1 MKKILLAAIMAFTM
15 TAVHEAKAVDYPS
28 NWSIDVQG
36 GITSGFFTFGS
47 KTTAQG
53 GMRVRYSMNPVVSFY
68 GNLSGGQFRSL
79 DSMQGQNGFENDY
92 FTIGLGTRMNL
103 LRMLT
108 GLNPATEQFG
118 IYATSGIGLMRGYL
132 GVCDESYPGY
142 VGRDNPINAVVYRI
156 STGATYRIS
165 RRIDVFIQTEFNHS
179 SSDFLD
185 GYQPVAGGSTG
196 RFSGGD
202 SFLNT
207 SAGITFKLGRSQ
219 SHHVDWQPYDHRA
232 NPLARSLRSDIIRM
246 EAKLEESEQARE
258 QLAQRML
265 SMSRTL
271 NEFSYL
277 INTAHKEEFKTYD
290 NQLESLQNRMDLMQ
304 SNIDNLSQQT
314 EIQRVEPTEDR
325 FFVVASVF
333 RNRENAEQA
342 LRRVVNAGFDQASIQ
357 QDRRRNYYL
366 VAYSGHPTREQALQE
381 MRRIRGDINPD
392 SWVYVR

>member
-15 TAVHEAKAVDYPS
+15 TAANEAKADDYPS

-36 GITSGFFTFGS
+36 GITSGFLTFGS

-53 GMRVRYSMNPVVSFY
+53 GLRVRYSMNPVVSFY
-68 GNLSGGQFRSL
+68 GDLSGGQFRSL
-79 DSMQGQNGFENDY
+79 DSMQGQNGFENNY

-108 GLNPATEQFG
+108 GLNSATEQFG
-118 IYATSGIGLMRGYL
+118 LYATTGIGLMRGYL
-132 GVCDESYPGY
+132 SVCDENYSGY
-142 VGRDNPINAVVYRI
+142 VGRDNPVNAVVYRI
-156 STGATYRIS
+156 SSGATYRIN
-165 RRIDVFIQTEFNHS
+165 RRVDIFVQAGFNHS

-202 SFLNT
+202 SYLNT
-207 SAGITFKLGRSQ
+207 SAGITFKFGRSQ

-232 NPLARSLRSDIIRM
+232 NPLAHSLRSDIVRL
-246 EAKLEESEQARE
+246 ETELEESEQARD

-265 SMSRTL
+265 SMSQTL
-271 NEFSYL
+271 NEFSHL
-277 INTAHKEEFKTYD
+277 INTAHKEEFKTFD
-290 NQLESLQNRMDLMQ
+290 NQVESLQNRMDLIQ
-304 SNIDNLSQQT
+304 SNIDDLSDQADV
-314 EIQRVEPTEDR
+314 RRPEPTDEQ
-325 FFVVASVF
+325 FYVVASVF
-333 RNRENAEQA
+333 RNRDNAERA
-342 LRRVVNAGFDQASIQ
+342 LRRVVNDGFDQASIQ
-357 QDRRRNYYL
+357 QDTRRNYYL

-381 MRRIRGDINPD
+381 MRRIRDDINPD